1 MPEMSEVLK
10 NALSLSAEERAAIA
24 ERLLASLDDL
34 DEQEA
39 ERLWAEE
46 ASRRRQELHAG
57 RASGIEASEVAKKAE
72 RLFR

>member
-1 MPEMSEVLK
+1 MAEMSEVLMS
-10 NALSLSAEERAAIA
+10 ALSLNAEERATLA

-39 ERLWAEE
+39 ERLWVEE
-46 ASRRRQELHAG
+46 ATRRKAEFNAG
-57 RASGIEASEVAKKAE
+57 RASAAEASEVAKKAE